1 MTELISDVYED
12 EGEKETE
19 EVLAAPAV
27 EKEDH
32 EDIIFITKH

>member
-12 EGEKETE
+12 EETE

-27 EKEDH
+27 EKEDD
-32 EDIIFITKH
+32 EEIIFITKH